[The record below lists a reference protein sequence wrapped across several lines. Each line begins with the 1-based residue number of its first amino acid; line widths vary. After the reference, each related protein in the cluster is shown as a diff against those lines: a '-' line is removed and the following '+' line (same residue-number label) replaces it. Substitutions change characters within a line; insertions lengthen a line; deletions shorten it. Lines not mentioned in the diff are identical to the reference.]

1 MANAVQAVNGI
12 DIGDIQAIN
21 TITDANLQALNTLE
35 FTGVAPDAHTL
46 ISTHDIAVLGA
57 SASIDITSGIDNTYD
72 VYEWVFTNMHPQSDA
87 KFAFQFDTGTNTN
100 YNQTITSTFFV
111 TWHKEDDSS
120 AGMGYEGNNDQA
132 QGTAYQPLAGE
143 IVESSDADS
152 SISGILTLYAP
163 SSSTYVPHFTAVTS
177 YFQQDPA
184 QQNVYVAGYVNT
196 TTALTRISF
205 KFESGNIDSG
215 VIKMYG
221 LAKS

>member
-1 MANAVQAVNGI
+1 VNAVAI
-12 DIGDIQAIN
+12 TDIEAIN
-21 TITDANLQALNTLE
+21 GKTDANIEAFNGLE
-35 FTGVAPDAHTL
+35 FTGAAADAHTL
-46 ISTHDIAVLGA
+46 ISTHTA
-57 SASIDITSGIDNTYD
+57 SSSSSLDITSGIDSTYD

-163 SSSTYVPHFTAVTS
+163 SSSTYVKHFTAVTS